1 MQWLVEN
8 VRNVGAAAF
17 ERKPVARAVE
27 NHHEKVPLQGQQESP
42 PGRRAQQTLKKV
54 RAETLWRV

>member
-17 ERKPVARAVE
+17 ERKPVARAV
-27 NHHEKVPLQGQQESP
+27 QEGDAAAACPRAARIAAGST
-42 PGRRAQQTLKKV
+42 AQQTLKKV
-54 RAETLWRV
+54 VGEYS